1 MKNSNKS
8 LSKPVRA
15 ALIGLA
21 AVLLQF
27 NVPSTETLGFA
38 VCSADDVRLKPPVV
52 IVQPVKQLY
61 ASAKTQL
68 QSCQH
73 TIEKYIAK
81 HAEAE
86 KTWKIVKVQTKKA
99 TNKSIMWPVRGAI
112 TSRYGMRIHPVTGRH
127 SFHSGIDIRGK
138 RGTKVLCPTDGVVVD
153 TGWQGALGRMV
164 KVKTSTGH
172 ILYFGHLSAI
182 KCKEGQKL
190 NRGQLLGTVGAT
202 GRATGPHLHFAV
214 VYNGDFMNPVKY
226 LSKR

>member
-15 ALIGLA
+15 ALIGLSA
-21 AVLLQF
+21 ILLQL

-61 ASAKTQL
+61 ASAREEL
-68 QSCQH
+68 QSYQQ
-73 TIEKYIAK
+73 TIATFMSKR
-81 HAEAE
+81 AEAE
-86 KTWKIVKVQTKKA
+86 KTFKIVKVQTQKA
-99 TNKSIMWPVRGAI
+99 VKKSIMWPVRGAI
-112 TSRYGMRIHPVTGRH
+112 TSKYGMRIHPVTGRH

-138 RGTKVLCPTDGVVVD
+138 RGTSVLCPTDGVVVD

-164 KVKTSTGH
+164 KVKTATGH
-172 ILYFGHLSAI
+172 ILYFGHLSSI
-182 KCKEGQKL
+182 KCKVGQKL
-190 NRGQLLGTVGAT
+190 NRGQLLGAVGAT

-214 VYNGDFMNPVKY
+214 VYNGDYMNPVKY
-226 LSKR
+226 LGKM